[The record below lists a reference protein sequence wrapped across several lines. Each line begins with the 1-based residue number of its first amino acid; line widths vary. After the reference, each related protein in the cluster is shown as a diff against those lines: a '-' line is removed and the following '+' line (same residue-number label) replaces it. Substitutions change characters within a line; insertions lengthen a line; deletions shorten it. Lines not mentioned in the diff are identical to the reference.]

1 MKKISVPGLVLLALF
16 GLATSSAGGEFAKR
30 PSGGVPNHYIVVLDD
45 AAPEVK
51 LDLGDDPEGKARA
64 FEAVAA
70 DLRRNH
76 SLRRSSLLN
85 RLGILMIEADE
96 RAARGLAKDPRV
108 LLVEEDVVGEISV
121 FQQCYGQASH
131 LHPLASSYFATSPQ
145 WINCWDPQISCS
157 DNWGLDRIDQ
167 RNGDVWAHTTDFSYS
182 FSATGSGVH
191 IYLADTG
198 IAWNHEEFLASGGG
212 NRIGNGTSFVP
223 TELDT
228 YDSIGHGTHVAG
240 IAGGRRFGVAK
251 QATLHPV
258 RVCDRNG
265 SCNQSWVMSGLD
277 WIAANA
283 QRPAIVNMS
292 FNLPRWREDTS
303 ALELAASRF
312 IAWYGIAIVNSAGNW
327 NQDASNFA
335 PTNVPEVI
343 VAAGIDWVRNER
355 YGSDYLTGCKD
366 KNGCGSNYGPS
377 VDLFAPASDVR
388 SASLDPQ
395 RACRL
400 TGTSMA
406 APHVTGVAALYLQ
419 THPNATPAD
428 IQAALIANATVGVIP
443 IGNIGPGTP
452 NRLLFT
458 NY

>member
-1 MKKISVPGLVLLALF
+1 
-16 GLATSSAGGEFAKR
+16 
-30 PSGGVPNHYIVVLDD
+30 
-45 AAPEVK
+45 
-51 LDLGDDPEGKARA
+51 
-64 FEAVAA
+64 
-70 DLRRNH
+70 
-76 SLRRSSLLN
+76 
-85 RLGILMIEADE
+85 
-96 RAARGLAKDPRV
+96 
-108 LLVEEDVVGEISV
+108 
-121 FQQCYGQASH
+121 
-131 LHPLASSYFATSPQ
+131 SSYFPTSPQ
-145 WINCWDPQISCS
+145 GINCWDPQTSCS

-191 IYLADTG
+191 AYIADSG

-212 NRIGNGTSFVP
+212 HRIGNGASLVP
-223 TELDT
+223 TEFDT
-228 YDSIGHGTHVAG
+228 YDNLGHGTHVAG
-240 IAGGRRFGVAK
+240 IVGGRRFGVAK

-258 RVCDRNG
+258 RVCNRNG
-265 SCNQSWVMSGLD
+265 SCNQSWVISGLD

-327 NQDASNFA
+327 NRDATDFA

-343 VAAGIDWVRNER
+343 VAGGIDWVRNER
-355 YGSDYLTGCKD
+355 FGADYLTGCTD
-366 KNGCGSNYGPS
+366 TNGCGSNYGSS

-419 THPNATPAD
+419 THPNATPAE
-428 IQAALIANATVGVIP
+428 IQSMLISTATVGVIP
-443 IGNIGPGTP
+443 TGNIGPGSP

-458 NY
+458 NH